1 LHFDAI
7 EESLVKLEQVHDK
20 SERALFKILLWI
32 IGPLVLFI
40 VIAVVGYH
48 QVRNWQVRRL
58 TAEANALVDR
68 GDYKRAGLD
77 ARRILQ
83 INPESVDGLRVLA
96 RIAERADSRAAL
108 ELWQRVVAADP
119 GGMENYFSLAKVAI
133 RFGDLKS
140 ARSALEKV
148 APTSKNTARYHELEA
163 EFALVKA
170 DGPTVD
176 RELSAAAE
184 LDPGNKEYAFRLAT
198 LRLGASDAAMRARA
212 QEALKQLQNDK
223 QFRRQATRQLA
234 NYALRNGNM
243 ADALALARQLQAF
256 PERDFRDR
264 ILLLTALYEA
274 KDPALQSAV
283 TNLEAA
289 ATQDPDAAGTMI
301 MWLNTH
307 GMSAEAI
314 SWSKNLSPQVLS
326 QRSIP
331 LALSD
336 SFITAHEWKS
346 LERLTKNGNWGELDF
361 LRLALCAR
369 AFREMGDMTSFGAQ
383 WNEAVRKVSADAEKA
398 LMLSETASKWGWRG
412 ESIDLLWVASKDPAK
427 GEHALQTLYSY
438 FIKSGDTQNF
448 YRVLIHLNERR
459 PGDRDVENNLAQVSL
474 LLGLNTDRGQ
484 ELARDVHE
492 KDPKNATYASTY
504 AFALYVRGEPNKA
517 LNVFSTFSEAQL
529 REPTIALYYGII
541 LAAVGDSERA
551 APFLELGQ
559 QATLLPEEKA
569 LLEKA
574 RRIPAQR

>member
-1 LHFDAI
+1 M
-7 EESLVKLEQVHDK
+7 EQVHDK

-40 VIAVVGYH
+40 VLAVVGYH

-83 INPESVDGLRVLA
+83 INPESVNGMRVLA
-96 RIAERADSRAAL
+96 RIAERVNSRAAV
-108 ELWQRVVAADP
+108 ELWQRVVATDP
-119 GGMENYFSLAKVAI
+119 GGTENYFSLAKVAI
-133 RFGDLKS
+133 RFGDLKTAS
-140 ARSALEKV
+140 GALEKL
-148 APTSKNTARYHELEA
+148 AATSKNTARYHELEA
-163 EFALVKA
+163 DFALAKR

-176 RELSAAAE
+176 RELNAAAQ
-184 LDPGNKEYAFRLAT
+184 LDPGNKEYTFRLAT
-198 LRLGASDAAMRARA
+198 LRLGASDAAMRAQA
-212 QEALKQLQNDK
+212 QQTLEQLQNDK

-234 NYALRNGNM
+234 NYALRNGNT
-243 ADALALARQLQAF
+243 AGAVALARQLDGF

-264 ILLLTALYEA
+264 VLLLTALYEA

-283 TNLEAA
+283 SNLEAA
-289 ATQDPDAAGTMI
+289 AAQDPDAIGTMI

-307 GMSAEAI
+307 GMSADAI
-314 SWSKNLSPQVLS
+314 SWSKNLSPQLLS
-326 QRSIP
+326 QKSIP

-336 SFITAHEWKS
+336 SFITARDWKS
-346 LERLTKNGNWGELDF
+346 LERLTKDRNWGELDF

-369 AFREMGDMTSFGAQ
+369 AFREMNDMTNFGAQ
-383 WNEAVRKVSADAEKA
+383 WNEAVRKVSADPDKA
-398 LMLSETASKWGWRG
+398 MMLSETAAKWGWRG
-412 ESIDLLWVASKDPAK
+412 EAIDLLWVVAKDPAK
-427 GEHALQTLYSY
+427 GEQALQNLYSY
-438 FIKSGDTQNF
+438 FIKSGDTQDL

-459 PGDRDVENNLAQVSL
+459 PDDRDIENNLAQVSL

-504 AFALYVRGEPNKA
+504 AFALYARGEPKKA

-529 REPTIALYYGII
+529 REPTVALYYGII

-574 RRIPAQR
+574 RRTPAQP

>member
-1 LHFDAI
+1 MHFDAV
-7 EESLVKLEQVHDK
+7 EESLIKLEQVHDK
-20 SERALFKILLWI
+20 SERALFKIVLWI
-32 IGPLVLFI
+32 VGPLVLFI
-40 VIAVVGYH
+40 VLAVVGYH

-83 INPESVDGLRVLA
+83 INPESVNGVRVLA
-96 RIAERADSRAAL
+96 RIAERADSRAAV

-119 GGMENYFSLAKVAI
+119 DGKENYFSLAKVAI
-133 RFGDLKS
+133 RFGDLKT
-140 ARSALEKV
+140 ARSALEKL

-163 EFALVKA
+163 DFALAKR

-176 RELSAAAE
+176 RELSAAAQ

-198 LRLGASDAAMRARA
+198 LRLGASDAAMRAQA
-212 QEALKQLQNDK
+212 QQTLEQLQNDK

-234 NYALRNGNM
+234 NYALRNGNT
-243 ADALALARQLQAF
+243 AGALALARQLDGF

-264 ILLLTALYEA
+264 VLLLTALYEA

-307 GMSAEAI
+307 GMSADAI
-314 SWSKNLSPQVLS
+314 SWSKNLSPQLLS

-336 SFITAHEWKS
+336 SFITARDWKS

-369 AFREMGDMTSFGAQ
+369 SFREAGDMTNFGAQ
-383 WNEAVRKVSADAEKA
+383 WNEAVRKVSADADKA
-398 LMLSETASKWGWRG
+398 MMLSETASKWGWRG
-412 ESIDLLWVASKDPAK
+412 ESIDLLWVVSKDPAK
-427 GEHALQTLYSY
+427 GEASVADAFTVTS
-438 FIKSGDTQNF
+438 SS
-448 YRVLIHLNERR
+448 
-459 PGDRDVENNLAQVSL
+459 P
-474 LLGLNTDRGQ
+474 
-484 ELARDVHE
+484 
-492 KDPKNATYASTY
+492 AT
-504 AFALYVRGEPNKA
+504 
-517 LNVFSTFSEAQL
+517 
-529 REPTIALYYGII
+529 
-541 LAAVGDSERA
+541 
-551 APFLELGQ
+551 
-559 QATLLPEEKA
+559 
-569 LLEKA
+569 
-574 RRIPAQR
+574 RRIFIACSFI